1 MALLAGVAADPAAA
15 VTKAT
20 SAAPAMTAF
29 DTTNLRVTFTAPA
42 NGKVLVRIRPCLGP
56 LRDVDLNLVMRCV
69 DPQHVAAALQC
80 APCARHALGPIEAT
94 GIHNSSLRERSPE
107 T

>member
-1 MALLAGVAADPAAA
+1 MALLAGVAYDPAAA

-20 SAAPAMTAF
+20 SAALAMTAF

-42 NGKVLVRIRPCLGP
+42 NGKVLVRIRPCLAAP
-56 LRDVDLNLVMRCV
+56 IRDVDLNLVMRCV

-80 APCARHALGPIEAT
+80 APCARHALGP
-94 GIHNSSLRERSPE
+94 SRSRRDSQLISP
-107 T
+107 

>member
-1 MALLAGVAADPAAA
+1 MALPAGVAYDPAAA

-20 SAAPAMTAF
+20 SAALAMTAF

-42 NGKVLVRIRPCLGP
+42 NGKVLVRIRPCLAAP
-56 LRDVDLNLVMRCV
+56 SDLNLVMRCV

-80 APCARHALGPIEAT
+80 APCA
-94 GIHNSSLRERSPE
+94 
-107 T
+107 